1 MDRSPADWYPGLS
14 RTWAFPEKP
23 SSYDSRKDR
32 KDGLLRAQAW
42 ARPRPSCLEL
52 GIHAGNVM
60 MERAQCSS
68 GQPEGEGRINDLR
81 ERKGSGEVGGK
92 QRGGAAMLLGLDLAS
107 VS

>member
-1 MDRSPADWYPGLS
+1 
-14 RTWAFPEKP
+14 
-23 SSYDSRKDR
+23 
-32 KDGLLRAQAW
+32 
-42 ARPRPSCLEL
+42 
-52 GIHAGNVM
+52 M